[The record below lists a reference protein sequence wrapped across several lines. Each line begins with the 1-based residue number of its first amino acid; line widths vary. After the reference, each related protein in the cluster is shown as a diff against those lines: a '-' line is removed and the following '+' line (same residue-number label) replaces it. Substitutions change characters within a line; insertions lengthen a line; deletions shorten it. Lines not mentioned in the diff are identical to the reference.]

1 MIVKIL
7 LVVFGIF
14 YPFTIVF
21 FADFTPITVLIL
33 AFLWG
38 LKFYFSKEKFEL
50 FVAVFFI
57 LIFALDGLKFAYPII
72 ISMFM
77 FAVFYASLKDV
88 PIITKFALLKEPNLD
103 EKGRIY
109 TRKLTKIW
117 ICFFAINAI
126 VCLILAFLNDKAWA
140 FYSGFL
146 SYVLIGIL
154 FFGEIVYRR
163 FVLKV

>member
-1 MIVKIL
+1 M
-7 LVVFGIF
+7 
-14 YPFTIVF
+14 
-21 FADFTPITVLIL
+21 
-33 AFLWG
+33 
-38 LKFYFSKEKFEL
+38 KFYFSKEKFEL
-50 FVAVFFI
+50 FVAVFFV

-88 PIITKFALLKEPNLD
+88 PMITKFALLKEPNLD
-103 EKGRIY
+103 EKGCIY

-117 ICFFAINAI
+117 ICFFVLNALI
-126 VCLILAFLNDKAWA
+126 CLILAFLNDKAWA